1 MDATSKYFIFE
12 LTDMSGSQILINKN
26 NAHQIDIS
34 NLKPGVYFGT
44 VIIENEKVTKKIII
58 E

>member
-1 MDATSKYFIFE
+1 
-12 LTDMSGSQILINKN
+12 MSGSQILINKN

-34 NLKPGVYFGT
+34 HLKPGVYLAT
-44 VIIENEKVTKKIII
+44 ITIENEKVTKKIII

>member
-1 MDATSKYFIFE
+1 MKDSTKDFVFE

-34 NLKPGVYFGT
+34 HLKPGVYLAT
-44 VIIENEKVTKKIII
+44 ITIENEKVTKKIII